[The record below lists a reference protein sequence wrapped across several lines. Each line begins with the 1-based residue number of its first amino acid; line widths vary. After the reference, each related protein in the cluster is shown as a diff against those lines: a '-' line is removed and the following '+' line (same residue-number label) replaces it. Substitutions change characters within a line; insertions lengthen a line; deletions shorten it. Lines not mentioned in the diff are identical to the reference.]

1 MRASLIETLCA
12 MALKFFWL
20 DVFGEKP
27 FSGNQLAVCMDAGR
41 LSTEQMQMIAKET
54 NFSETTFV
62 LSSTE
67 RDGGYDTR
75 IFTPNTELPFAGH
88 PTLGTAWAID
98 QSMLESNSKRVALNL
113 PIGQIPVDF
122 VDDGLLWMTQTEP
135 KIGERVSAEM
145 TASAFSLQVSDIKD
159 DWPIRI
165 YDTGVP
171 TLMIPLANL
180 SALKRAKSNAE
191 AYGDLIKTHGKI
203 LCFAFCEG
211 GYESNQDFSARV
223 FCDCYGVVEDP
234 ATGSANG
241 CFAAYLANEGVLGP
255 TQVRAIVGQG
265 YEIGRPSTLYL
276 DACKT
281 EDGLSVKVG
290 GKAVIVGEGVFEI

>member
-12 MALKFFWL
+12 MSLKFYWL

-27 FSGNQLAVCMDAGR
+27 FSGNQLAVCMNAGR

-98 QSMLESNSKRVALNL
+98 QSLLESNSKRVSLNL

-122 VDDGLLWMTQTEP
+122 ADDGLLWMTQTDP
-135 KIGERVSAEM
+135 KIGEKDAPELAV
-145 TASAFSLQVSDIKD
+145 SAFSLDVSDIKG

-171 TLMIPLANL
+171 TLMIPLASP
-180 SALKRAKSNAE
+180 SALKRAKSNGE
-191 AYGDLIKTHGKI
+191 AYGKLIEEYGKL
-203 LCFAFCEG
+203 LCFVFCEG
-211 GYESNQDFSARV
+211 GYEPSQDYSARV
-223 FCDCYGVVEDP
+223 FCDCYGIVEDP

-241 CFAAYLANEGVLGP
+241 CFAAYLANEGVLGS
-255 TQVRAIVGQG
+255 TQVRASVGQG

-276 DACKT
+276 DARKT
-281 EDGLSVKVG
+281 EEGLSVKVG
-290 GKAVIVGEGVFEI
+290 GKAVIVGEGVFDI